1 MKRNLTLLSML
12 LLTFVLSACQSSD
25 EMVIPL
31 MIYDGDDLFMQTFET
46 SLVQASMNYDYSF
59 EVYDAR
65 GSQLIQNNQ
74 FKDIVSENP
83 PLILINPVDRVG
95 VYPLIE
101 LAEQAGIPLVF
112 FNREP
117 LREDILA
124 SENIY
129 YVGSEA
135 SQSAQIQFELIE
147 TLMQELTLDSNDDG
161 AIQTLILKGQPG
173 HQDAEIRTDEI
184 QQLLSESDVLFEI
197 IDVEVAYFDRLEAT
211 QRLLENLSG
220 ETFNVELIVSNND
233 AMALGA
239 IDALIQQGY
248 FLDSETEEVYPQADA
263 LWLPVVGIDGVDVAI
278 ESIDQGLLYGT
289 VLHSTDQMSDV
300 ITELIASLLDDLS
313 LDGFTH
319 PLMDGRVIYIDY
331 EAYLDD

>member
-1 MKRNLTLLSML
+1 MKRNMTLLSMF
-12 LLTFVLSACQSSD
+12 LLTLFLSACQTSD
-25 EMVIPL
+25 EMAIPL
-31 MIYDGDDLFMQTFET
+31 MIYDGDDLFMETFET
-46 SLVQASMNYDYSF
+46 SLVQASMNYDYTF

-74 FKDIVSENP
+74 FKEIVSQNP

-101 LAEQAGIPLVF
+101 LAENAGIPLVF

-147 TLMQELTLDSNDDG
+147 TLMQELTLDSNADG
-161 AIQTLILKGQPG
+161 TIQTLILKGQPG

-184 QQLLSESDVLFEI
+184 QQLLSESEGSFEI
-197 IDVEVAYFDRLEAT
+197 VDVEVAYFDRLEAKG
-211 QRLLENLSG
+211 RLLQKLSD

-239 IDALIQQGY
+239 IDALIQEG
-248 FLDSETEEVYPQADA
+248 FFVDPESDALYPREDA
-263 LWLPVVGIDGVDVAI
+263 LWIPVVGIDGVDVAI

-289 VLHSTDQMSDV
+289 VFHSTDLMSEA
-300 ITELIASLLDDLS
+300 ITELIATLLNDMS
-313 LDGFTH
+313 LDGFSH
-319 PLMDGRVIYIDY
+319 ALEDGRVVYIDY

>member
-1 MKRNLTLLSML
+1 MKRKFML
-12 LLTFVLSACQSSD
+12 GCIIALVGILSACQTPDNS
-25 EMVIPL
+25 VIPM
-31 MIYDGDDLFMQTFET
+31 MIYDQDDLFMQTFEA
-46 SLVQASMNYDYSF
+46 SLLEASQAYGYTFD
-59 EVYDAR
+59 VYDAN

-74 FKDIVSENP
+74 FKDIVAENP

-124 SENIY
+124 SPDIY

-135 SQSAQIQFELIE
+135 SQSARIQYELIE
-147 TLMQELTLDSNDDG
+147 MLLEELALDLNQDES
-161 AIQTLILKGQPG
+161 IQTLILKGQPG
-173 HQDAEIRTDEI
+173 HQDAEIRTDVI
-184 QQLLSESDVLFEI
+184 QTLLTGSEHSFDLL
-197 IDVEVAYFDRLEAT
+197 DVEVAYFDRQEAT
-211 QRLLENLSG
+211 GRLLQRFTD
-220 ETFNVELIVSNND
+220 ETFHVELIVSNND

-239 IDALIQQGY
+239 IDALVQSGLMVNPETGDV
-248 FLDSETEEVYPQADA
+248 LDRGADN
-263 LWLPVVGIDGVDVAI
+263 WVPVVGIDGLDVAI
-278 ESIDQGLLYGT
+278 DSIDSGLLYGT
-289 VLHSTDQMSDV
+289 VFHNTDLMSEV
-300 ITELIASLLDDLS
+300 ITELIEALLTDADLS
-313 LDGFTH
+313 GLSH